1 LAERVIFR
9 ELYQRGLTAVDD
21 VDDVTLGVRP
31 TMSHVTAR
39 LEIQT
44 CSVQSC
50 LATCDQAPQRSATPR
65 DRDYGASRTSE
76 NLSKVI
82 AKSAAR
88 QRAVVLAAAF
98 AALEIEDRPD
108 FFAVQKV
115 GRPTA
120 ISLFNQSL
128 LDIIPVL
135 AFARSGELHGPPKY
149 LLVLLSHRVVLLPH
163 RASGVGLAI
172 IPEG

>member
-9 ELYQRGLTAVDD
+9 ELYPRGLTAVDD
-21 VDDVTLGVRP
+21 VDEVTLGVRP

-50 LATCDQAPQRSATPR
+50 LATCDQAPQRSSTPR

-115 GRPTA
+115 GRPA
-120 ISLFNQSL
+120 ISLFNQSF

-135 AFARSGELHGPPKY
+135 AFARSGELHGPSKY
-149 LLVLLSHRVVLLPH
+149 LLVFLSHRVVLLPH

-172 IPEG
+172 IPQG

>member
-1 LAERVIFR
+1 MSPLGWKSKLARCNLVWRLAIKR
-9 ELYQRGLTAVDD
+9 RND
-21 VDDVTLGVRP
+21 RP
-31 TMSHVTAR
+31 PS
-39 LEIQT
+39 
-44 CSVQSC
+44 
-50 LATCDQAPQRSATPR
+50 R

-108 FFAVQKV
+108 FFSVQKV
-115 GRPTA
+115 GRPA
-120 ISLFNQSL
+120 ISLFNQSF

-135 AFARSGELHGPPKY
+135 AFARSGELHGPSKY
-149 LLVLLSHRVVLLPH
+149 LLVFLSHRVVLLPH

-172 IPEG
+172 IPQG

>member
-115 GRPTA
+115 GRPA

-128 LDIIPVL
+128 QDIIPVL

-172 IPEG
+172 IPQG